1 MARISG
7 AVIFIFLCSL
17 VATAAFSAGNRGEEI
32 FKSNG
37 CIFCH
42 KQEMTSGT
50 IPSLF
55 ELANAYKSNHE
66 QLIRYLKGEADPIIR
81 PARSVVMKRQLRKT
95 KALSDSERAA
105 LADFIL
111 SH

>member
-1 MARISG
+1 MSKISG
-7 AVIFIFLCSL
+7 VVFFIFLCSL

-42 KQEMTSGT
+42 KQKMTSGT

-55 ELANAYKSNHE
+55 ELAKAYKGKNE
-66 QLIRYLKGEADPIIR
+66 QLSRYFKGEADPIIK
-81 PARSVVMKRQLRKT
+81 PERSVVMKRQLRKT

-105 LADFIL
+105 LVDFIL

>member
-1 MARISG
+1 MSKISG
-7 AVIFIFLCSL
+7 VVLFIFLCSL
-17 VATAAFSAGNRGEEI
+17 ATVAFSADNQGEEM
-32 FKSNG
+32 FKSKG

-42 KQEMTSGT
+42 KQQHTSGT

-55 ELANAYKSNHE
+55 ELAKVYKGKNE
-66 QLIRYLKGEADPIIR
+66 QLIRYLKGESDPIIKPER
-81 PARSVVMKRQLRKT
+81 AVVMKRQLRKT
-95 KALSDSERAA
+95 KAMSDSERAA